1 MLSRLK
7 AWELIALVRMTFSRP
22 FGSEGGKRPQG
33 ARGTRESRAD
43 GEPVCSVIMQ
53 RNNKNDS
60 NYGETLRFIRSGA
73 SETLTFGR
81 RNLNRP

>member
-1 MLSRLK
+1 
-7 AWELIALVRMTFSRP
+7 MTFSRP
-22 FGSEGGKRPQG
+22 FGSEGGKGG
-33 ARGTRESRAD
+33 ARETHESRAD

-60 NYGETLRFIRSGA
+60 NYGETLRFIRTGA